1 MKLYSVTGRIINKNV
16 SQFLIDWDKKSRS
29 NIQFEVKQ
37 FLKPFWKNHICYE
50 EFPVF
55 GSRMKVDFINFT
67 KKIAIEVNGEQHSS
81 FNKFFHNN
89 SRLNY
94 LNSIKRDYKKAEWLE
109 KNSIQLIELEKK
121 DLPNL
126 TIDYINQTFNILIV

>member
-16 SQFLIDWDKKSRS
+16 SEFLIDWDKQSRS
-29 NIQFEVKQ
+29 KIQFQVKQ
-37 FLKPFWKNHICYE
+37 FLKPFWKTHVCYE

-55 GSRMKVDFINFT
+55 GSRMKVDFINISR
-67 KKIAIEVNGEQHSS
+67 KIAIEVNGDQHSS

-94 LNSIKRDYKKAEWLE
+94 LNSIKRDYKKSIWLE
-109 KNSIQLIELEKK
+109 KNGFQLLELETS
-121 DLPNL
+121 DLNKL
-126 TIDYINQTFNILIV
+126 SYDYINHTFKISLV

>member
-1 MKLYSVTGRIINKNV
+1 
-16 SQFLIDWDKKSRS
+16 
-29 NIQFEVKQ
+29 
-37 FLKPFWKNHICYE
+37 
-50 EFPVF
+50 
-55 GSRMKVDFINFT
+55 
-67 KKIAIEVNGEQHSS
+67 
-81 FNKFFHNN
+81 
-89 SRLNY
+89 